1 MQINPTYLKT
11 DDPAEST
18 QTKKEPSR
26 RITPRSIRVW
36 QWSAA
41 FGNLFYFIIPL
52 IYFSIFSADNTFHLT
67 FLVVISS
74 LILIYWILAI
84 ALIPYLRWK
93 RWRYSI
99 DENEIDLKRGIVVEQ
114 RTLIPLSRVQHVDT
128 RQGPILRAYKLATV
142 TISTAA
148 TTHEI
153 PALDEY
159 TADKVRNIISTYA
172 RLAEEDV

>member
-1 MQINPTYLKT
+1 MKKAPTRK
-11 DDPAEST
+11 
-18 QTKKEPSR
+18 
-26 RITPRSIRVW
+26 ITPRAIKAW

-41 FGNLFYFIIPL
+41 FGNLFYFFLPL
-52 IYFSIFSADNTFHLT
+52 IYASFFGIESGFH
-67 FLVVISS
+67 FWVVVGLS
-74 LILIYWILAI
+74 LIIFILWLFGI
-84 ALIPYLRWK
+84 ALLPYMRWK
-93 RWRYSI
+93 KWRYSV
-99 DENEIDLKRGIVVEQ
+99 DENEIDLKRGIIIVQ

-128 RQGPILRAYKLATV
+128 RQGPILRAYDLATV

-159 TADKVRNIISTYA
+159 TADKVRDTISKYA

>member
-1 MQINPTYLKT
+1 MI
-11 DDPAEST
+11 
-18 QTKKEPSR
+18 KKEPTR
-26 RITPRSIRVW
+26 KITPRSIRAW

-41 FGNLFYFIIPL
+41 LGNLFYFFIPFIYMTVFGTEDRLHFGVL
-52 IYFSIFSADNTFHLT
+52 IGLSA
-67 FLVVISS
+67 VI
-74 LILIYWILAI
+74 LILYILGI
-84 ALIPYLRWK
+84 VLLPYLRWK
-93 RWRYSI
+93 KWRYSI
-99 DENEIDLKRGIVVEQ
+99 DENEIDLKRGILVVQ

-128 RQGPILRAYKLATV
+128 RQGPILRAYSLATV

-159 TADKVRNIISTYA
+159 TADKVRNIISKYA

>member
-1 MQINPTYLKT
+1 M
-11 DDPAEST
+11 
-18 QTKKEPSR
+18 KKEPTR
-26 RITPRSIRVW
+26 KITPRAIRAW

-41 FGNLFYFIIPL
+41 FSNL
-52 IYFSIFSADNTFHLT
+52 IYFFIPLLYATFFGIDDRFHIWMVVGMSFAIF
-67 FLVVISS
+67 
-74 LILIYWILAI
+74 
-84 ALIPYLRWK
+84 ALWLSGIVLLPYLRWK
-93 RWRYSI
+93 KWRYSI
-99 DENEIDLKRGIVVEQ
+99 DENEIDLKRGILVIQ

-128 RQGPILRAYKLATV
+128 RQGPILRAYGLATV

-159 TADKVRNIISTYA
+159 TADKVRDTISRFA

>member
-1 MQINPTYLKT
+1 M
-11 DDPAEST
+11 
-18 QTKKEPSR
+18 KKEPTR
-26 RITPRSIRVW
+26 RITPRAIRAW

-41 FGNLFYFIIPL
+41 FGNL
-52 IYFSIFSADNTFHLT
+52 IYFFIPFIYTSIFGLESGLHFRI
-67 FLVVISS
+67 VIGLSGTVFILW
-74 LILIYWILAI
+74 LIGIVLL
-84 ALIPYLRWK
+84 PYLRWK
-93 RWRYSI
+93 KWRYSI
-99 DENEIDLKRGIVVEQ
+99 DENEIDLKRGILIVQ

-128 RQGPILRAYKLATV
+128 RQGPILRAYNLATV

-159 TADKVRNIISTYA
+159 TADKVRDTISKFA

>member
-1 MQINPTYLKT
+1 M
-11 DDPAEST
+11 
-18 QTKKEPSR
+18 KKEPTR
-26 RITPRSIRVW
+26 KITPRAIKAW

-41 FGNLFYFIIPL
+41 FGNLFYFVAPIVYASFFGIESGLHFWAVIGLTVIIFVL
-52 IYFSIFSADNTFHLT
+52 WLFG
-67 FLVVISS
+67 
-74 LILIYWILAI
+74 I
-84 ALIPYLRWK
+84 AVLPYLRWK
-93 RWRYSI
+93 KWRYSI
-99 DENEIDLKRGIVVEQ
+99 DENEIDLKRGILIIQ

-128 RQGPILRAYKLATV
+128 RQGPILRAYNLASV

-159 TADKVRNIISTYA
+159 TADKVRDTISKYA